1 MSSMWPTLPR
11 LPVSRRRLGLT
22 GGASKLLGTTV
33 AATVPLQRHNP
44 SLVLAISLAELAAL
58 AALVVTG
65 SLLAMSALVGVSILL
80 VVVMVTN
87 TREVLA
93 VTGKGNVMLSASLR
107 GWPTGVV
114 GAAPRN
120 LDLPAPVGLGVR
132 VNIAGELWWIDR
144 SAYRLLRRA
153 RDIAAADAEEQ

>member
-1 MSSMWPTLPR
+1 MWPTLPR

-44 SLVLAISLAELAAL
+44 SLVLAASLAELAAL
-58 AALVVTG
+58 AALVATG
-65 SLLAMSALVGVSILL
+65 SLAALLALVIVSIAL

-87 TREVLA
+87 TRKVVAL
-93 VTGKGNVMLSASLR
+93 TGKGNVLLSASLR

-114 GAAPRN
+114 GPAPRN
-120 LDLPAPVGLGVR
+120 LDLPAPAGLGVK
-132 VNIAGELWWIDR
+132 VEMAGETWWIDR
-144 SAYRLLRRA
+144 SAFRLLRRA
-153 RDIAAADAEEQ
+153 RQFGAADTEDSEEQ

>member
-33 AATVPLQRHNP
+33 ESAVPLQRHNP
-44 SLVLAISLAELAAL
+44 SLVLAASLAELAAL
-58 AALVVTG
+58 GTLVATG
-65 SLLAMSALVGVSILL
+65 SLVAMSALVVVSVLL
-80 VVVMVTN
+80 VVVMMTN
-87 TREVLA
+87 TRNVLA
-93 VTGKGNVMLSASLR
+93 LTGKGNVRLSASLR

-114 GAAPRN
+114 GPAPRT
-120 LDLPAPVGLGVR
+120 LDLPAPAGLGVR
-132 VNIAGELWWIDR
+132 VDIAGETWWIDR

>member
-33 AATVPLQRHNP
+33 ASTVPLQRHKP
-44 SLVLAISLAELAAL
+44 SLVLAASLAELAAL
-58 AALVVTG
+58 AALIATG
-65 SLLAMSALVGVSILL
+65 SLAAMLALVAFSIAL

-87 TREVLA
+87 TRKVVAL
-93 VTGKGNVMLSASLR
+93 TSKGNVLLSASLR

-114 GAAPRN
+114 GPAPRN
-120 LDLPAPVGLGVR
+120 LDLPPPAGLGVK
-132 VNIAGELWWIDR
+132 VEIAGESWWIDR
-144 SAYRLLRRA
+144 SAFRLLRRA
-153 RDIAAADAEEQ
+153 RQVAAADAEEQ